1 MGETENFHK
10 RSMYSADSPENKDEN
25 KDSTI
30 SPKTA
35 DIDTSALKIKTPIN
49 KRSENTKES
58 PRKIKNAST
67 IDYGSGII
75 APNYV

>member
-1 MGETENFHK
+1 
-10 RSMYSADSPENKDEN
+10 MYSADSPDNKDEN

-30 SPKTA
+30 SPKTT
-35 DIDTSALKIKTPIN
+35 DIDISALKIPIN

-58 PRKIKNAST
+58 PRKIKNVST